1 MAAAEGRPCFEVGDV
16 VRAHAEDFRRVH
28 YPSAAQEAVLR
39 HIAECRT
46 AALGGHLEECDS
58 CGHRRIAYN
67 SCRDRHCPKCQS
79 TAQAAWITARLE
91 RLLPIPY
98 FHVVFT
104 IPNELNPLAL
114 CNRKVIFDILFS
126 AASQALLTIGRN
138 EKHLGAKLG
147 FTTVLHTWGQNLL
160 FHPHLHCVVTGG
172 GLSGDG
178 TKWIPAKENYLL
190 PVKVL
195 GKLFQGKF
203 LAALDTAYRDGKLDL
218 EGSAADLSA
227 PDEWRRFKNA
237 LYKKNWVVYAKPPFG
252 GAEQVF
258 HYLGRYTHRIA
269 ISNHRII
276 DFADGKV
283 TFFWKDYADNCRK
296 KRMTLDAVE
305 FLRRFLLHVLPHGFV
320 RIRHYGICA
329 SGNVNTKLADAKR
342 LLEPDIDPQPHSPAE
357 PSNETPSSW
366 WERLF
371 EQTGIDVMSCPSCNA
386 GRMHRLRCLS
396 SDEIASLAAL
406 LARKANTS

>member
-1 MAAAEGRPCFEVGDV
+1 MAAAEGRPRFEVADV
-16 VRAHAEDFRRVH
+16 VRAHADDYRRVH
-28 YPSAAQEAVLR
+28 HPSAAQEAVLR

-58 CGHRRIAYN
+58 CGHQRIAYN

-79 TAQAAWITARLE
+79 TAQAEWITARLE

-104 IPNELNPLAL
+104 IPTELNPLAL
-114 CNRKVIFDILFS
+114 RNRKVIFDILFA
-126 AASQALLTIGRN
+126 AASQTLLTVGRN
-138 EKHLGAKLG
+138 EKHLGAQLG

-172 GLSGDG
+172 GLSSDG
-178 TKWIPAKENYLL
+178 VKWVPAKENYLL

-195 GKLFQGKF
+195 GKLFRGKF
-203 LAALDTAYRDGKLDL
+203 LAALDTAYRDGRLDL
-218 EGSAADLSA
+218 EGSSAALSA
-227 PDEWRRFKNA
+227 PDEWHRFKNA
-237 LYKKNWVVYAKPPFG
+237 LYEKNWVVYAKPPFG

-276 DFADGKV
+276 DFADGKI
-283 TFFWKDYADNCRK
+283 TFSWKDYADNCRK
-296 KRMTLDAVE
+296 KRMTLEAEE

-329 SGNVNTKLADAKR
+329 SGNVKTKLAAAQR
-342 LLEPDIDPQPHSPAE
+342 LLEPDIEPQPHSPAE
-357 PSNETPSSW
+357 PSNETSPSW
-366 WERLF
+366 WERFF
-371 EQTGIDVMSCPSCNA
+371 EQTGIDVMSCPCCSA

-406 LARKANTS
+406 LAGKANTS